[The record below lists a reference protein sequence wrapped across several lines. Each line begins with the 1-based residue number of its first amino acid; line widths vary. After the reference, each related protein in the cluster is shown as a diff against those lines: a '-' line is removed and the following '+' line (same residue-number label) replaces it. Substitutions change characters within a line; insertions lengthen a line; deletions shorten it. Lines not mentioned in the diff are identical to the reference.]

1 MTYASAL
8 DWRAAVHHDG
18 SALYVSNP
26 SPAYGERVQIT
37 LRLPLKSPIEG
48 VALRSAPDGEQAFAL
63 MQEAYRD
70 STCRYLVAEL
80 KITMPVNNYRF
91 RLLCA
96 DGMWHYNQLGIQR
109 SEPLDHFDFKL
120 LANFAAPAWLRDA
133 VFYQIFPDRFYNGD
147 PSNDVPPGAW
157 TVGSFTVQRRN
168 WGEPILTW
176 KEGGNLDFYG
186 GDLVGI
192 THKLDYLVSLGVNAL
207 YLNPIFAARSNHRYD
222 VTDFYSI
229 DPYLGGNSALA
240 NLRAALDAV
249 NMRMILDVTL
259 NHCGWFN
266 RWFTE
271 AQADPNAPTAEFF
284 TFYEHPYQ
292 YEMWLG
298 VPSLPKLNYRSQRL
312 RELMYRGADSILRRW
327 LKPPYRIDGWRLD
340 VANMQGRQGAQQLGH
355 EIGREI
361 RAAVKSEGR
370 DRYLMGENFFD
381 GTPHLQGDE
390 LDAVMNYQG
399 FTLPLWRWLGNYDH
413 GKGYY
418 PLTSDVPISAQTLA
432 EQWTTFRAAVPFAIA
447 RQQYNL
453 LDSHDTR
460 RFLSIVNGNKALAKL
475 GAVLLFTYLGVPS
488 VYYGDE
494 IGLAGEND
502 PDNRRCMPWDETAW
516 DHELL
521 AHYKRLIALRRS
533 ASALCEGGFQ
543 QLYADSDLIAF
554 QRQSAAQRLI
564 VIGCRA
570 ARTATSVPVWQ
581 GGVPEGAQFIDLLGG
596 GTYSVQSGR
605 VALGA
610 LQAGAAFIL
619 EEKR

>member
-1 MTYASAL
+1 MTEHSR
-8 DWRAAVHHDG
+8 DWRIGVHHDG

-26 SPAYGERVQIT
+26 LPTYGERVRIT
-37 LRLPLKSPIEG
+37 LRLPLESPVTG

-63 MQEAYRD
+63 MQESHRD
-70 STCRYLVAEL
+70 SVCRYFVADL
-80 KITMPVNNYRF
+80 KITMPVNGYRF
-91 RLLCA
+91 RLLT
-96 DGMWHYNQLGIQR
+96 DEGIWHYNQLGVQR

-120 LANFAAPAWLRDA
+120 LADFAAPTWLRDA

-157 TVGSFTVQRRN
+157 TVGSFTVQRRK
-168 WGEPILTW
+168 WGEPVMTW

-192 THKLDYLVSLGVNAL
+192 VQKLDYLTALGVNAL
-207 YLNPIFAARSNHRYD
+207 YLNPIFAARTNHRYD
-222 VTDFYSI
+222 VTDFYNI
-229 DPYLGGNSALA
+229 DPYLGGNKALA
-240 NLRAALDAV
+240 DLRAALDAL
-249 NMRMILDVTL
+249 NMRLILDVTL

-266 RWFTE
+266 PWFTQ
-271 AQADPNAPTAEFF
+271 AQANPNAPTAEFF
-284 TFYEHPYQ
+284 TFHEHPER

-312 RELMYRGADSILRRW
+312 RDLMYRAPDSVLRRW
-327 LKPPYRIDGWRLD
+327 LQPPYRIDGWRLD

-399 FTLPLWRWLGNYDH
+399 FTLPLWRWLGGYDH
-413 GKGYY
+413 GTGYY
-418 PLTSDVPISAQTLA
+418 PLTSSVPISAQTLA
-432 EQWTTFRAAVPFAIA
+432 EQWTTFRAAVPFVIA

-453 LDSHDTR
+453 LSSHDTR
-460 RFLSIVNGNKALAKL
+460 RFLNIVHGDKALAKL

-502 PDNRRCMPWDETAW
+502 PDNRRCMIWEESSWDS
-516 DHELL
+516 DLL
-521 AHYKRLIALRRS
+521 AHYKRLIALRRN
-533 ASALCEGGFQ
+533 ASALCDGGFQ
-543 QLYADSDLIAF
+543 HLYADSDLLAY
-554 QRQSAAQRLI
+554 QRQSEAQRLI

-570 ARTATSVPVWQ
+570 HHEAVTVPIWHS
-581 GGVPEGAQFIDLLGG
+581 GVPDGALLKDLLSGA
-596 GTYSVQSGR
+596 TYR
-605 VALGA
+605 VDNGILSLGSLRKGDAL
-610 LQAGAAFIL
+610 IL
-619 EEKR
+619 EEQR

>member
-1 MTYASAL
+1 
-8 DWRAAVHHDG
+8 
-18 SALYVSNP
+18 
-26 SPAYGERVQIT
+26 
-37 LRLPLKSPIEG
+37 
-48 VALRSAPDGEQAFAL
+48 
-63 MQEAYRD
+63 
-70 STCRYLVAEL
+70 
-80 KITMPVNNYRF
+80 
-91 RLLCA
+91 
-96 DGMWHYNQLGIQR
+96 
-109 SEPLDHFDFKL
+109 

>member
-1 MTYASAL
+1 MTERPL

-26 SPAYGERVQIT
+26 LPAYGERVQIT
-37 LRLPLKSPIEG
+37 LRLPLNSPVKG
-48 VALRSAPDGEQAFAL
+48 AALRSAPDGEQAFAL
-63 MQEAYRD
+63 MHETRRD
-70 STCRYLVAEL
+70 SACRYLTAEL
-80 KITMPVNNYRF
+80 KVTMPVNGYRF
-91 RLLCA
+91 RLLT
-96 DGMWHYNQLGIQR
+96 DEGIWHYNQLGVQR
-109 SEPLDHFDFKL
+109 SEPLDCFDFKL
-120 LANFAAPAWLRDA
+120 LADFAAPLWLRDA

-157 TVGSFTVQRRN
+157 TVGSFTVQRRK
-168 WGEPILTW
+168 WGEPVMTW
-176 KEGGNLDFYG
+176 REGGNLDFYG
-186 GDLVGI
+186 GDLDGI
-192 THKLDYLVSLGVNAL
+192 RQKLDYLTALGVNAL
-207 YLNPIFAARSNHRYD
+207 YLNPIFAARTNHRYD
-222 VTDFYSI
+222 VTDFHTI

-240 NLRAALDAV
+240 ELRTALDSAQ
-249 NMRMILDVTL
+249 MRLILDVTL

-266 RWFTE
+266 PWFSE
-271 AQADPNAPTAEFF
+271 AQADPKAPTAEFF
-284 TFYEHPYQ
+284 TFYEHPER

-312 RELMYRGADSILRRW
+312 RELLYRAPDSVLRRW
-327 LKPPYRIDGWRLD
+327 LQPPYRIDGWRLD

-361 RAAVKSEGR
+361 RAAVKAER
-370 DRYLMGENFFD
+370 PDCYLMGEHFFD

-399 FTLPLWRWLGNYDH
+399 FTLPLWRWLSGYDH
-413 GKGYY
+413 GAGYY
-418 PLTSDVPISAQTLA
+418 PLTSKLPISAETLA
-432 EQWTTFRAAVPFAIA
+432 EQWATFRAAVPFVVA

-460 RFLSIVNGNKALAKL
+460 RLLSIVGGDKALAKL

-502 PDNRRCMPWDETAW
+502 PDNRRCMPWDEAEW
-516 DHELL
+516 DHDLL

-543 QLYADSDLIAF
+543 HLYADADLIAY

-570 ARTATSVPVWQ
+570 EREAIRLPVWQ
-581 GGVPEGAQFIDLLGG
+581 GGIAEGATLRDLLGG
-596 GTYSVQSGR
+596 APYRVEGGCIALSELHKGT
-605 VALGA
+605 AL
-610 LQAGAAFIL
+610 IL
-619 EEKR
+619 EEQP

>member
-1 MTYASAL
+1 MTHASL

-26 SPAYGERVQIT
+26 LPTYGERVQIT
-37 LRLPLKSPIEG
+37 LRLPLESPVTG
-48 VALRSAPDGEQAFAL
+48 VALRSAPDGEQHFSL

-70 STCRYLVAEL
+70 ATCRYLVAEL
-80 KITMPVNNYRF
+80 LITMPMNGYRF
-91 RLLCA
+91 RLLTD
-96 DGMWHYNQLGIQR
+96 DGMWHYNQHGIQR

-120 LANFAAPAWLRDA
+120 LANFAAPSWLRDA

-157 TVGSFTVQRRN
+157 SVGSFTVQRRN
-168 WGEPILTW
+168 WGEPVMTW
-176 KEGGNLDFYG
+176 KESGNLDFFG

-192 THKLDYLVSLGVNAL
+192 MQKLDYLTALGVSAL

-222 VTDFYSI
+222 VTDFYNI
-229 DPYLGGNSALA
+229 DPYLGGNVALA

-271 AQADPNAPTAEFF
+271 AQADANAPTAEYF
-284 TFYEHPYQ
+284 TFHDHPEH

-298 VPSLPKLNYRSQRL
+298 VPSLPKLNYRSTRL
-312 RELMYRGADSILRRW
+312 REVMYRAADSVLRRW
-327 LKPPYRIDGWRLD
+327 LQPPYRIDGWRLD
-340 VANMQGRQGAQQLGH
+340 VANMQGRQGTQQLGH

-361 RAAVKSEGR
+361 RAAVKGDGQ

-399 FTLPLWRWLGNYDH
+399 FTMPLWRWLGGYDH
-413 GKGYY
+413 GAGHY
-418 PLTSDVPISAQTLA
+418 PLTNSLPISAETLA
-432 EQWTTFRAAVPFAIA
+432 AQWATFRAAVPFAIA
-447 RQQYNL
+447 RQQYNQ

-460 RFLSIVNGNKALAKL
+460 RFLSIVHGDKALAKL
-475 GAVLLFTYLGVPS
+475 GAVLMFTYLGVPS
-488 VYYGDE
+488 VYYGNE

-502 PDNRRCMPWDETAW
+502 PDNRRCMIWDESAW
-516 DHELL
+516 DHDLL
-521 AHYKRLIALRRS
+521 AHYKRLIALRRH
-533 ASALCEGGFQ
+533 ASALCDGGLQ
-543 QLYADSDLIAF
+543 HLYADADLIAY
-554 QRQSAAQRLI
+554 QRQSASQRLI
-564 VIGCRA
+564 VIGSRA
-570 ARTATSVPVWQ
+570 ERESVSVPVWQ
-581 GGVPEGAQFIDLLGG
+581 GGIAEGAQFSDLLNGG
-596 GTYSVQSGR
+596 SYSVQSG
-605 VALGA
+605 ALN
-610 LQAGAAFIL
+610 LTNLSAGAALVL
-619 EEKR
+619 EEAR

>member
-1 MTYASAL
+1 MTDIPR
-8 DWRAAVHHDG
+8 DWRLAVHHDG

-26 SPAYGERVQIT
+26 LPAYGERVQIT
-37 LRLPLKSPIEG
+37 LRLPLEAP
-48 VALRSAPDGEQAFAL
+48 VTAAALRSAPDGEQAFAL

-70 STCRYLVAEL
+70 SACRYLVADL
-80 KITMPVNNYRF
+80 KVSMPVNGYRF
-91 RLLCA
+91 RLLTDA
-96 DGMWHYNQLGIQR
+96 GVWHYNQLGLQR

-120 LANFAAPAWLRDA
+120 LADFAAPTWLRSA

-157 TVGSFTVQRRN
+157 TIGSFTVQRRK
-168 WGEPILTW
+168 WGEPVMTW

-192 THKLDYLVSLGVNAL
+192 AHKLDYLTALGVNAL

-222 VTDFYSI
+222 VTDFYNI

-249 NMRMILDVTL
+249 GMRLILDVTL

-271 AQADPNAPTAEFF
+271 AQADPKAPTAEFF
-284 TFYEHPYQ
+284 TFYQHPER

-312 RELMYRGADSILRRW
+312 RDLMYRAPDSVLQRW
-327 LKPPYRIDGWRLD
+327 LQPPYRIDGWRLD

-361 RAAVKSEGR
+361 RAAVKEGR
-370 DRYLMGENFFD
+370 RSCYLMGENFFD

-399 FTLPLWRWLGNYDH
+399 FTLPVWRWLGGYDH
-413 GKGYY
+413 GTGYY
-418 PLTSDVPISAQTLA
+418 PLTSNLPISAETLA
-432 EQWTTFRAAVPFAIA
+432 EQWATFRAAVPFVIA

-460 RFLSIVNGNKALAKL
+460 RFLSIVQGDKALVKL

-488 VYYGDE
+488 IYYGDE

-502 PDNRRCMPWDETAW
+502 PDNRRCMLWDEAEW
-516 DHELL
+516 DHDLL
-521 AHYKRLIALRRS
+521 THYKRLIALRRS
-533 ASALCEGGFQ
+533 APALCEGGFQ
-543 QLYADSDLIAF
+543 HLYADSDLIAY
-554 QRQSAAQRLI
+554 QRQSATQRLI
-564 VIGCRA
+564 VVGCRA
-570 ARTATSVPVWQ
+570 ERQAFALPIWHS
-581 GGVPEGAQFIDLLGG
+581 GIANGAILRDLL
-596 GTYSVQSGR
+596 SGAIYR
-605 VALGA
+605 VEDGAIALGA
-610 LQAGAAFIL
+610 LHKGTGLIL
-619 EEKR
+619 EEER

>member
-1 MTYASAL
+1 MTERPL
-8 DWRAAVHHDG
+8 DWRAAVHHDS

-26 SPAYGERVQIT
+26 LPTYGERVQIT
-37 LRLPLKSPIEG
+37 LRLPLDSPVKG
-48 VALRSAPDGEQAFAL
+48 AALRSAPDGEQAFAL
-63 MQEAYRD
+63 MHEIRRD
-70 STCRYLVAEL
+70 SACRYLAAEL
-80 KITMPVNNYRF
+80 KITMPVNGYRF
-91 RLLCA
+91 RLLT
-96 DGMWHYNQLGIQR
+96 DEGIWHYNQLGVQR
-109 SEPLDHFDFKL
+109 GEPLDCFDFKL
-120 LANFAAPAWLRDA
+120 LADFAAPLWLRDA

-147 PSNDVPPGAW
+147 PANDVPPGAW
-157 TVGSFTVQRRN
+157 TVGSFTVQRRK
-168 WGEPILTW
+168 WGEPVMTW
-176 KEGGNLDFYG
+176 REGGNLDFYG
-186 GDLVGI
+186 GDLNGI
-192 THKLDYLVSLGVNAL
+192 AQKLEYLTALGVNAL
-207 YLNPIFAARSNHRYD
+207 YLNPIFAARTNHRYD
-222 VTDFYSI
+222 VTDFHTI

-240 NLRAALDAV
+240 DLRAALDSAQ
-249 NMRMILDVTL
+249 MRLILDVTL

-266 RWFTE
+266 PWFSE
-271 AQADPNAPTAEFF
+271 AQADPKAPTAEFF
-284 TFYEHPYQ
+284 TFYEHPER

-312 RELMYRGADSILRRW
+312 RELMYRAPDSVLRRW
-327 LKPPYRIDGWRLD
+327 LQPPYRIDGWRLD

-361 RAAVKSEGR
+361 RAAVKGER
-370 DRYLMGENFFD
+370 PDCYLMGENFFD

-399 FTLPLWRWLGNYDH
+399 FTLPLWRWLSGYDH
-413 GKGYY
+413 GAGYY
-418 PLTSDVPISAQTLA
+418 PLTSKLPISAQTLA
-432 EQWTTFRAAVPFAIA
+432 EQWATFRAAVPFVIA

-460 RFLSIVNGNKALAKL
+460 RLLSIVHGDKALAKL

-502 PDNRRCMPWDETAW
+502 PDNRRCMPWDEAEW
-516 DHELL
+516 DRDLL

-543 QLYADSDLIAF
+543 HLYADADLIAY

-570 ARTATSVPVWQ
+570 EREALRLPLWQ
-581 GGVPEGAQFIDLLGG
+581 GGIAEGATLRDLLSGATYQVEGG
-596 GTYSVQSGR
+596 CIALSGLHKGT
-605 VALGA
+605 AL
-610 LQAGAAFIL
+610 IL
-619 EEKR
+619 EEQP

>member
-1 MTYASAL
+1 MTDTPR
-8 DWRAAVHHDG
+8 DWRLAVHHDG

-26 SPAYGERVQIT
+26 LPAYGERVQIM
-37 LRLPLKSPIEG
+37 LRLPLEAP
-48 VALRSAPDGEQAFAL
+48 VTAAALRSAPDGEQAFAL

-70 STCRYLVAEL
+70 STCRYLVADL
-80 KITMPVNNYRF
+80 KVSMPVNGYRF
-91 RLLCA
+91 RLLTDA
-96 DGMWHYNQLGIQR
+96 GVWHYNQLGLQR

-120 LANFAAPAWLRDA
+120 LADFAAPAWLRSA

-157 TVGSFTVQRRN
+157 TIGSFTVQRRK
-168 WGEPILTW
+168 WGEPVMTW
-176 KEGGNLDFYG
+176 KEGGSLDFYG

-192 THKLDYLVSLGVNAL
+192 AHKLDYLTALGVNAL

-222 VTDFYSI
+222 VTDFYNI

-240 NLRAALDAV
+240 DLRAALDAAG
-249 NMRMILDVTL
+249 MRLILDVTL

-271 AQADPNAPTAEFF
+271 AQADPKAPTAEFF
-284 TFYEHPYQ
+284 TFYQHPER

-312 RELMYRGADSILRRW
+312 RDLMYRAPDSVLQRW
-327 LKPPYRIDGWRLD
+327 LQPPYRIDGWRLD

-361 RAAVKSEGR
+361 RAAVKEGCR
-370 DRYLMGENFFD
+370 SCYLMGENFFD

-399 FTLPLWRWLGNYDH
+399 FTLPLWRWLGGYDH
-413 GKGYY
+413 GTGYY
-418 PLTSDVPISAQTLA
+418 PLTSNLPISAETLA
-432 EQWTTFRAAVPFAIA
+432 EQWATFRAAVPFVIA

-460 RFLSIVNGNKALAKL
+460 RFLSIVQGDKALVKL

-488 VYYGDE
+488 IYYGDE

-502 PDNRRCMPWDETAW
+502 PDNRRCMLWDEAEW
-516 DHELL
+516 DHDLL

-533 ASALCEGGFQ
+533 APALCEGGFQ
-543 QLYADSDLIAF
+543 HLYADSDLIAY
-554 QRQSAAQRLI
+554 QRQSATQRLI
-564 VIGCRA
+564 VVGCRA
-570 ARTATSVPVWQ
+570 ERQAFALPIWHSGTAD
-581 GGVPEGAQFIDLLGG
+581 GAILKDLL
-596 GTYSVQSGR
+596 SGAIYR
-605 VALGA
+605 VEDGAIALGA
-610 LQAGAAFIL
+610 LHKGAGLIL
-619 EEKR
+619 EEER

>member
-1 MTYASAL
+1 MTYASL

-26 SPAYGERVQIT
+26 LPNYGERVQIT
-37 LRLPLKSPIEG
+37 LRLPIESPVTG
-48 VALRSAPDGEQAFAL
+48 VALRSAPDGEQYFSL

-70 STCRYLVAEL
+70 ATCRYFVAEL
-80 KITMPVNNYRF
+80 LITMPVNGYRF
-91 RLLCA
+91 RLLT
-96 DGMWHYNQLGIQR
+96 DEGIWHYNQHGIQR

-120 LANFAAPAWLRDA
+120 LANFAAPSWLRDA

-157 TVGSFTVQRRN
+157 SVGSFTVQQRI
-168 WGEPILTW
+168 WGEPVMTW
-176 KEGGNLDFYG
+176 KESGNLDFFG

-192 THKLDYLVSLGVNAL
+192 AQKLDYLTALGVSAL

-222 VTDFYSI
+222 VTDFHNI
-229 DPYLGGNSALA
+229 DPYLGGNVALA

-271 AQADPNAPTAEFF
+271 AQADANAPTAEYF
-284 TFYEHPYQ
+284 TFYNHPEH

-298 VPSLPKLNYRSQRL
+298 VPSLPKLNYRSMRL
-312 RELMYRGADSILRRW
+312 REVMYRAADSVLRRW
-327 LKPPYRIDGWRLD
+327 LQPPYRVDGWRLD

-361 RAAVKSEGR
+361 RSAVKGDGH

-399 FTLPLWRWLGNYDH
+399 FTMPLWRWLGAYDH
-413 GKGYY
+413 GAGHY
-418 PLTSDVPISAQTLA
+418 PLTSSVPISAETLA
-432 EQWTTFRAAVPFAIA
+432 AQWATFRAAVPFVIA
-447 RQQYNL
+447 RQQYNQ

-460 RFLSIVNGNKALAKL
+460 RFLSIVQGDKALAKL
-475 GAVLLFTYLGVPS
+475 GAVLMFTYLGVPS
-488 VYYGDE
+488 VYYGNE

-502 PDNRRCMPWDETAW
+502 PDNRRCMIWDAAGW
-516 DHELL
+516 DHDLL
-521 AHYKRLIALRRS
+521 AHYKRLIALRRQ
-533 ASALCEGGFQ
+533 ASALCDGGLQ
-543 QLYADSDLIAF
+543 HLYADSDLIAY

-564 VIGCRA
+564 VIGSRA
-570 ARTATSVPVWQ
+570 ARETVSVPIWQ
-581 GGVPEGAQFIDLLGG
+581 GGIADGAQFTDLLNG
-596 GTYSVQSGR
+596 GTYSVQG
-605 VALGA
+605 GA
-610 LQAGAAFIL
+610 LTLSSLSAGAALIL
-619 EEKR
+619 EEAR